1 MEDIDWTAH
10 LPPPRGPRPARRVS
24 ADEAVRAI
32 PEGARIFIEAAAMT
46 PVPLV
51 QTLSDAAATGRWNH
65 LEVVTAYLMTRL
77 PIFQQAGS
85 PFRFVT
91 LQASPAFKY
100 LWAGGSVA
108 VLPCRYSDLAGLCRQ
123 DGPMP
128 CDVALLQVSAPGPEG
143 RVSLG
148 LSVGANVDVAL
159 SAPLVIAQVN
169 RQVPYTFGAG
179 ELTLDKFDYLV
190 EIDGPLLEARPGE
203 TADEVGLAIARRAA
217 GFVPDG
223 ATLQFGIGALPDA
236 ILAALGNRRGFR
248 VHSGMISDACLD
260 LYEAG
265 VIEGPMVA
273 AEVVSTPRM
282 MRWVDRNPTVLMAP
296 ASYSHGAGA
305 LAGQPRFT
313 ALNSTVEVALDGAC
327 NSEMVGGEI
336 ISGPG
341 GAPDYAFGASV
352 SSGGRSIMA
361 LRSTAGRGAVSRI
374 VPSIEPPKPVT
385 LPAYLA
391 DVVVTEHGAAEVRG
405 LPLAERA
412 RALAAIADPAH
423 RQALL
428 SGL

>member
-1 MEDIDWTAH
+1 
-10 LPPPRGPRPARRVS
+10 
-24 ADEAVRAI
+24 
-32 PEGARIFIEAAAMT
+32 
-46 PVPLV
+46 
-51 QTLSDAAATGRWNH
+51 
-65 LEVVTAYLMTRL
+65 
-77 PIFQQAGS
+77 
-85 PFRFVT
+85 
-91 LQASPAFKY
+91 
-100 LWAGGSVA
+100 
-108 VLPCRYSDLAGLCRQ
+108 
-123 DGPMP
+123 
-128 CDVALLQVSAPGPEG
+128 
-143 RVSLG
+143 
-148 LSVGANVDVAL
+148 
-159 SAPLVIAQVN
+159 
-169 RQVPYTFGAG
+169 
-179 ELTLDKFDYLV
+179 
-190 EIDGPLLEARPGE
+190 
-203 TADEVGLAIARRAA
+203 
-217 GFVPDG
+217 
-223 ATLQFGIGALPDA
+223 
-236 ILAALGNRRGFR
+236 
-248 VHSGMISDACLD
+248 MISDACLD

-282 MRWVDRNPTVLMAP
+282 MRWVDRNPAVLMAP